1 MKKLILCMCCL
12 FLINS
17 VFSEAIDDS
26 KYNDSVT
33 LEFGLKDSKGN
44 EYCLYHNINNVKGFD
59 SSNYELVAQMTYAM
73 WVKKDNGNFSIT
85 WNNTNG
91 AILILKTNNSAYTT
105 RRGIKVGDSV
115 SKIKEVYKDFS
126 LWQTD
131 YKGKVIVGFR
141 KANMLEEEMMTLA
154 FWTEKGIVTNI
165 EIVVGE
171 NESWIDRN

>member
-26 KYNDSVT
+26 KYNDPVT
-33 LEFGLKDSKGN
+33 LEFSLCDSKGHTF
-44 EYCLYHNINNVKGFD
+44 CLYHNIKNIKDVDFRERKDVPYSNWSKID
-59 SSNYELVAQMTYAM
+59 S
-73 WVKKDNGNFSIT
+73 DDFSVT
-85 WNNTNG
+85 WNDENG
-91 AILILKTNNSAYTT
+91 AIVILKTNSYAYTT

-115 SKIKEVYKDFS
+115 SKIKDVYKDYAP
-126 LWQTD
+126 WQTD
-131 YKGKVIVGFR
+131 YKGKVIVGVS

>member
-17 VFSEAIDDS
+17 VFSDGIDDS
-26 KYNDSVT
+26 KYNDPVT
-33 LEFGLKDSKGN
+33 LEFSLCDSKGHTF
-44 EYCLYHNINNVKGFD
+44 CLYHNIKNIKDVDFTERKDVLYSNWSKID
-59 SSNYELVAQMTYAM
+59 S
-73 WVKKDNGNFSIT
+73 DDFSVT
-85 WNNTNG
+85 WNDENG
-91 AILILKTNNSAYTT
+91 AIVILKTKSSAYMT
-105 RRGIKVGDSV
+105 RRGIKVGDSI
-115 SKIKEVYKDFS
+115 SKIKDVYKDFS

-131 YKGKVIVGFR
+131 YKGKVIVGFS